1 VEDFTT
7 NIAMV
12 AACPYPARRGTPIR
26 IQRLAEGMAARGHQV
41 HVVTYHYGTAKP
53 GATLSVHR
61 IPQIKSY
68 QNPAPGPTYVKLAL
82 LDPLLTV
89 KLWQVLRHHQIDIIH
104 AHHFEGLL
112 VSAAARLRR
121 DIPLIFDVHTLLS
134 SELPFYPLRL
144 PRWVTNSIAG
154 SFDRRLPGMAD
165 HVITVTE
172 RIRQR
177 LLRMGRVPEERLTVV
192 PNGVE
197 CDLFSESR
205 NRAAKAANGRPT
217 LIFTSNLAPYQ
228 GIDLMLLALR
238 KVLNRRSD
246 VQLKIVTES
255 SFEQYDALAREL
267 GVSGSIELV
276 RAQFEDI
283 PMLLA
288 GATVA
293 VNPRTECDGIPVKLL
308 NYMAAGKPV
317 LSFAGSAPGVCH
329 QQTGWLVPDGDVDG
343 FAEGA
348 LTLLSNT
355 ELASSLGQNAR
366 RLVQDKHDWSRSAE
380 LTEDIY
386 HRVIRERATQG

>member
-1 VEDFTT
+1 
-7 NIAMV
+7 
-12 AACPYPARRGTPIR
+12 
-26 IQRLAEGMAARGHQV
+26 MAARGHQV

-89 KLWQVLRHHQIDIIH
+89 KLWQVLRNHQIDIIH

-165 HVITVTE
+165 HVITVTD

-177 LLRMGRVPEERLTVV
+177 LLRMGRVPEERVTVV

-217 LIFTSNLAPYQ
+217 LIFTGNLAPYQ

-386 HRVIRERATQG
+386 HQVIRERATQG

>member
-1 VEDFTT
+1 
-7 NIAMV
+7 MV

-41 HVVTYHYGTAKP
+41 HVVTYHYGSGEP
-53 GATLSVHR
+53 GSTLSIHR
-61 IPQIKSY
+61 IPKIKSY
-68 QNPAPGPTYVKLAL
+68 RNLSPGPTYVKLAL

-89 KLWQVLRHHQIDIIH
+89 KLWRVLRRHRVDVIH

-112 VSAAARLRR
+112 VAAAARLRSP
-121 DIPLIFDVHTLLS
+121 IPLVFDAHTLLT

-144 PRWVTNSIAG
+144 PRWLTNRIAS
-154 SFDRRLPGMAD
+154 SFDRRLPGIAD

-177 LLRMGRVPEERLTVV
+177 LLRFERVPEDRVSVV

-197 CDLFSESR
+197 SEFFCESPGR
-205 NRAAKAANGRPT
+205 PAKAANGRPT
-217 LIFTSNLAPYQ
+217 LIFTGNLAPYQ
-228 GIDLMLLALR
+228 GIDLLLMALK

-246 VQLKIVTES
+246 VRLKIVTES

-267 GVSGSIELV
+267 GISDSIELV

-308 NYMAAGKPV
+308 NYMAAGKAV

-329 QQTGWLVPDGDVDG
+329 RQTGWLVPDGDIDG

-348 LTLLSNT
+348 LTLLSNA
-355 ELASSLGQNAR
+355 ELASALGQNAR
-366 RLVQDKHDWSRSAE
+366 RLVKDQHNWGRSAE
-380 LTEDIY
+380 LTETIY
-386 HRVIRERATQG
+386 ERVIRERATQE

>member
-1 VEDFTT
+1 
-7 NIAMV
+7 
-12 AACPYPARRGTPIR
+12 
-26 IQRLAEGMAARGHQV
+26 
-41 HVVTYHYGTAKP
+41 
-53 GATLSVHR
+53 
-61 IPQIKSY
+61 
-68 QNPAPGPTYVKLAL
+68 
-82 LDPLLTV
+82 
-89 KLWQVLRHHQIDIIH
+89 
-104 AHHFEGLL
+104 
-112 VSAAARLRR
+112 
-121 DIPLIFDVHTLLS
+121 
-134 SELPFYPLRL
+134 
-144 PRWVTNSIAG
+144 
-154 SFDRRLPGMAD
+154 
-165 HVITVTE
+165 
-172 RIRQR
+172 
-177 LLRMGRVPEERLTVV
+177 VV

-217 LIFTSNLAPYQ
+217 LIFTGNLAPYQ

-386 HRVIRERATQG
+386 HQVIRERATQG

>member
-1 VEDFTT
+1 
-7 NIAMV
+7 
-12 AACPYPARRGTPIR
+12 
-26 IQRLAEGMAARGHQV
+26 
-41 HVVTYHYGTAKP
+41 
-53 GATLSVHR
+53 
-61 IPQIKSY
+61 
-68 QNPAPGPTYVKLAL
+68 
-82 LDPLLTV
+82 
-89 KLWQVLRHHQIDIIH
+89 
-104 AHHFEGLL
+104 
-112 VSAAARLRR
+112 
-121 DIPLIFDVHTLLS
+121 
-134 SELPFYPLRL
+134 
-144 PRWVTNSIAG
+144 
-154 SFDRRLPGMAD
+154 
-165 HVITVTE
+165 
-172 RIRQR
+172 
-177 LLRMGRVPEERLTVV
+177 VV

-197 CDLFSESR
+197 CDLFSDSR
-205 NRAAKAANGRPT
+205 NRAAKTANGRPT
-217 LIFTSNLAPYQ
+217 LIFTGNLAPYQ

-329 QQTGWLVPDGDVDG
+329 RQTGWLVPDGDVDG

-348 LTLLSNT
+348 LTLLSNA

-380 LTEDIY
+380 LTESIY

>member
-1 VEDFTT
+1 
-7 NIAMV
+7 MV

-26 IQRLAEGMAARGHQV
+26 IQRLAEGMAARGHKV
-41 HVVTYHYGTAKP
+41 HVVTYHYGN
-53 GATLSVHR
+53 GESGSTLSVHR
-61 IPQIKSY
+61 IPRIRSY
-68 QNPAPGPTYVKLAL
+68 QNLSPGPTYVKLAL
-82 LDPLLTV
+82 LDPLLAV
-89 KLWQVLRHHQIDIIH
+89 KLWQVLRRHQVDVIH

-112 VSAAARLRR
+112 VAAAARLRAR
-121 DIPLIFDVHTLLS
+121 IPLVFDAHTLLT
-134 SELPFYPLRL
+134 SELPFYPLKL
-144 PRWVTNSIAG
+144 PRWLTNGIAT
-154 SFDRRLPGMAD
+154 SFDQRLPGIAD

-177 LLRMGRVPEERLTVV
+177 LLGFGRVPEDRVSVV

-197 CDLFSESR
+197 SEFFSRGVHRSA
-205 NRAAKAANGRPT
+205 NGANGRPT
-217 LIFTSNLAPYQ
+217 LIFTGNLAPYQ
-228 GIDLMLLALR
+228 GIDLMLMALK

-246 VQLKIVTES
+246 VRLKIVTES
-255 SFEQYDALAREL
+255 SFEHYDALAREL
-267 GVSGSIELV
+267 GISESIELV

-329 QQTGWLVPDGDVDG
+329 RQTGWLVPDGDIDG

-348 LTLLSNT
+348 LTLLANT
-355 ELASSLGQNAR
+355 ELASALGQNAM
-366 RLVQDKHDWSRSAE
+366 RLVRDQHDWSRSAE
-380 LTEDIY
+380 LTENIY
-386 HRVIRERATQG
+386 DRVIRERATQG